1 MINTPKE
8 VATLDSAVLGLKAMA
23 DFWEGQ
29 NNGVIALQTRDL
41 AEKVKALADKRRL
54 SSPRS
59 AGTATVRVLK

>member
-1 MINTPKE
+1 MKDTLKE
-8 VATLDSAVLGLKAMA
+8 IATLDGAVLGLKAMA

-29 NNGVIALQTRDL
+29 KNGVIALQTRDL

-59 AGTATVRVLK
+59 AGAGTTRVLK